1 MWPLDQ
7 KSVGVYP
14 TQTKEERGCREEKS
28 TDAKELVPYSLPKV
42 T

>member
-7 KSVGVYP
+7 KSVGVHP
-14 TQTKEERGCREEKS
+14 TQVKEGQGCRDKS
-28 TDAKELVPYSLPKV
+28 IDAKELVPQSVLKV